1 VSPRDKS
8 SESPGVLASLQ
19 ARLTTKSAHVGVVGL
34 GYVGL
39 PLALLFAEAGFP
51 TLGFDIDREKVE
63 ALSCGRS
70 YIRHIPA
77 RVVSEAMNERRF
89 RATADFRKLS
99 EMDAVIVC
107 VPTPLDD
114 HREPDLS
121 FIRDTA
127 EEIKSALRPGQLVVL
142 ESTSFPGTT
151 EEVVLPILEKSGLRC
166 SVFAYTVEDNR
177 VQPNPAEAECDFLLA
192 FSPERE
198 DPGNKRFGTRQIPKV
213 IGGVNGQSAHAALV
227 LYGQAFERTVLVS
240 STRVAEMTKLLE
252 NIYRCVNIALVN
264 ELKILS
270 LRMGIDIW
278 EVIEA
283 AKTKPFGYAPFYP
296 GPGLGGHC
304 IPIDPFYLTWK
315 AREYEF
321 PTRFIELA
329 GEINSGMPE
338 FVVSSLMEALN
349 RRKQCL
355 KGAHLLVLG
364 VAYKKDLDDLRES
377 PALRIIQ
384 LLLNHG
390 AHVQYHDPNFDKIP
404 KLRNYSFSL
413 ESAPP
418 TPENLARFDAVII
431 VTDHSC
437 YDYEEIARY
446 SKVVIDTRHAT
457 KDVKE
462 FQDKIVHC

>member
-1 VSPRDKS
+1 MCS
-8 SESPGVLASLQ
+8 S
-19 ARLTTKSAHVGVVGL
+19 
-34 GYVGL
+34 
-39 PLALLFAEAGFP
+39 
-51 TLGFDIDREKVE
+51 
-63 ALSCGRS
+63 
-70 YIRHIPA
+70 
-77 RVVSEAMNERRF
+77 
-89 RATADFRKLS
+89 
-99 EMDAVIVC
+99 
-107 VPTPLDD
+107 
-114 HREPDLS
+114 DL
-121 FIRDTA
+121 
-127 EEIKSALRPGQLVVL
+127 
-142 ESTSFPGTT
+142 
-151 EEVVLPILEKSGLRC
+151 
-166 SVFAYTVEDNR
+166 
-177 VQPNPAEAECDFLLA
+177 
-192 FSPERE
+192 
-198 DPGNKRFGTRQIPKV
+198 
-213 IGGVNGQSAHAALV
+213 
-227 LYGQAFERTVLVS
+227 
-240 STRVAEMTKLLE
+240 
-252 NIYRCVNIALVN
+252 
-264 ELKILS
+264 
-270 LRMGIDIW
+270 
-278 EVIEA
+278 
-283 AKTKPFGYAPFYP
+283 
-296 GPGLGGHC
+296 
-304 IPIDPFYLTWK
+304 FYLTWK

-413 ESAPP
+413 ESAAP